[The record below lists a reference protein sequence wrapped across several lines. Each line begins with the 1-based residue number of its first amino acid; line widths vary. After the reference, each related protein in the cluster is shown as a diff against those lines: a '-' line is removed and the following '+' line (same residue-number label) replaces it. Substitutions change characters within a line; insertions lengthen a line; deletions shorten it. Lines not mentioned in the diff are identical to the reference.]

1 MTKSGI
7 NSRSRP
13 RSELTNFE
21 VLTDVTNASQEQEQ
35 AGWESRSDDGPYT
48 VAIVGAGFA
57 GLVLANY
64 LELFHREQ
72 MSSGDENHVVPENP
86 LWTYR
91 MFESKSSSGI
101 PVIGTICLESAREV
115 LEELRLFQEACS
127 KEITR
132 PVFPQLSR
140 HENTSTTN
148 SKNDDKYHEVSRESF
163 LELLRKNVKIQSSS
177 RVIDILME
185 ETTIIKSSQ
194 KPSRPKYFVM
204 IQDDNGARMKE
215 GPFDLVVA
223 SNGLSFRGETTK
235 SMQQK
240 LKSSASIIKIGDS
253 RYRYGRSWWQFDFLG
268 MTRRTSGANT
278 AILDG
283 LKVGRRLLQRDPEG
297 NQIRRDRTFV
307 ADTHLASLQ
316 NDSSGMLYRDEKA
329 MNLVWM
335 IVAVI
340 LVPILL
346 AVLFY
351 N

>member
-1 MTKSGI
+1 MTKSRV
-7 NSRSRP
+7 NSRSRS
-13 RSELTNFE
+13 RSQVTNFE
-21 VLTDVTNASQEQEQ
+21 VSTDVTNASKE
-35 AGWESRSDDGPYT
+35 GESHRDDGPYT

-64 LELFHREQ
+64 LELFHPEQ
-72 MSSGDENHVVPENP
+72 TKSKDGNLVVPENP

-115 LEELRLFQEACS
+115 LEELCLFKEACS
-127 KEITR
+127 EQSTR
-132 PVFPQLSR
+132 PVFPQFSR
-140 HENTSTTN
+140 HEDMPTTN
-148 SKNDDKYHEVSRESF
+148 NDDKYHEVSRESF

-177 RVIDILME
+177 RVIDILVE
-185 ETTIIKSSQ
+185 ETTINDSSQ
-194 KPSRPKYFVM
+194 KPSRPKYFVV
-204 IQDDNGARMKE
+204 IQDDNGAGVKK

-235 SMQQK
+235 SMQQT
-240 LKSSASIIKIGDS
+240 LKSSASIVKIGDS

-283 LKVGRRLLQRDPEG
+283 LEVGRRLLQRDTERIPIGENRG
-297 NQIRRDRTFV
+297 FL
-307 ADTHLASLQ
+307 ADIPLASLQ
-316 NDSSGMLYRDEKA
+316 TDSSRILYRDGKA
-329 MNLVWM
+329 MNLIWM
-335 IVAVI
+335 IVVI

-346 AVLFY
+346 AVLLY

>member
-1 MTKSGI
+1 MTKSRV
-7 NSRSRP
+7 NSRSRS
-13 RSELTNFE
+13 RSAVTNFE
-21 VLTDVTNASQEQEQ
+21 VPADVTNASKE
-35 AGWESRSDDGPYT
+35 GESHRDDGPYT

-64 LELFHREQ
+64 LELFHQEQ
-72 MSSGDENHVVPENP
+72 TKSKDENLVVPVNP

-115 LEELRLFQEACS
+115 LEELQLFKEACS
-127 KEITR
+127 KQNTR

-140 HENTSTTN
+140 HEDMPTTDSN
-148 SKNDDKYHEVSRESF
+148 NDDKYHEVSRESF
-163 LELLRKNVKIQSSS
+163 LELLRKNVEIQSSS
-177 RVIDILME
+177 RVIDILVE
-185 ETTIIKSSQ
+185 ETTINEPSQ
-194 KPSRPKYFVM
+194 KPSRPKYFVV
-204 IQDDNGARMKE
+204 IQDDNGAEVKE

-235 SMQQK
+235 SMQQT
-240 LKSSASIIKIGDS
+240 LKASASIVKIGDS

-283 LKVGRRLLQRDPEG
+283 LEVGRRLLQRDTERIPIRG
-297 NQIRRDRTFV
+297 NGDFLV
-307 ADTHLASLQ
+307 DTPLASLQ
-316 NDSSGMLYRDEKA
+316 TDSSRMLYRDGKA
-329 MNLVWM
+329 MNLIWM
-335 IVAVI
+335 IVVI

-346 AVLFY
+346 AVVLY